1 MATVATT
8 GVTPETT
15 SHRKT
20 NGLVTSQNS
29 SSKQQVVENFRPI
42 SVIVIG
48 AGFSGIYCGVRIP
61 ERLRNVKLTI
71 YEKNAGVGG
80 TWYENRY
87 PGCACD
93 IPAHSYQYT
102 FAPNTD
108 WSRFYAP
115 AAEIRQYLE
124 SITQRYSVDRFVKT
138 SHKVIEAGWD
148 GSTSQWHVT
157 VENLRT
163 GEIML
168 DKADVV
174 ISARGTLNEKSWPD
188 IPGLQHMKIPVMH
201 SAAWDESVDFE
212 NKRIGVIGGGS
223 SAIQII
229 PNLQR
234 LSGTHVDCFI
244 RSKTWISRP
253 FGDPVMKTL
262 GLENTTFSPEQKK
275 QFAMDPQHYLN
286 FRTIIE
292 RDSNSI
298 HALTLKDSSTQIF
311 ARDDFTAL
319 MRQKLANKPHILKSL
334 LPSFAVGCRRLTPGP
349 GYLEALGED
358 NVDFIN
364 TPISRATATS
374 LVLQNGEERE
384 LDVLVCATGFQTSAP
399 PAFPVTGKN
408 GQTIQQK
415 FEPHAETYLSVAT
428 DGFPNYFMMLGPNAA
443 IGTGTLTTMMERTGD
458 YIIKCIRKLQ
468 KEGISSM
475 EPKPARVKD
484 FSHVIEEYFKDTVY
498 LDDCSSWY
506 KSNSGRGGRVTG
518 VWPGSALH
526 AMETLRSPRWEDFD
540 YTYSGDKAGVETNRL
555 AWLGDGW
562 SVAQVDP
569 REGELA
575 HFLQPELIDIP
586 AEPFPE
592 NTPEFRKLP
601 FSH

>member
-1 MATVATT
+1 MA
-8 GVTPETT
+8 
-15 SHRKT
+15 
-20 NGLVTSQNS
+20 VTSEVSQTS
-29 SSKQQVVENFRPI
+29 TASAKRQVVENFRPM

-48 AGFSGIYCGVRIP
+48 AGFSGIYCGIRIP

-102 FAPNTD
+102 FAPNLD
-108 WSRFYAP
+108 WSQFYAP
-115 AAEIRQYLE
+115 AAEIRGYLE
-124 SITQRYSVDRFVKT
+124 LVTQRYSADRFIKT
-138 SHKVIEAGWD
+138 SHKVIDARWNCD
-148 GSTSQWHVT
+148 TSQWHVSI
-157 VENLRT
+157 ENLRT
-163 GEIML
+163 GEIMV

-174 ISARGTLNEKSWPD
+174 ISARGTLNEMSWPD
-188 IPGLQHMKIPVMH
+188 IPGIHDMKIPVMH

-212 NKRIGVIGGGS
+212 NKKIGVIGGGS
-223 SAIQII
+223 TAIQIV
-229 PNLQR
+229 PKLQR
-234 LSGTHVDCFI
+234 LSGTHLDCFV
-244 RSKTWISRP
+244 RSKMWISRP
-253 FGDPVMKTL
+253 FGDSVMKTL
-262 GLENTTFSPEQKK
+262 GLENTVFSPEQKK
-275 QFAMDPQHYLN
+275 QFATDPQHYLN
-286 FRTIIE
+286 FRRIIE

-298 HALTLKDSSTQIF
+298 HDLTLKGSSTQKV

-319 MRQKLANKPHILKSL
+319 MREKLANKPHILESL
-334 LPSFAVGCRRLTPGP
+334 LPSFDVGCRRLTPGV
-349 GYLEALGED
+349 GYLEALAED
-358 NVDFIN
+358 NVTFIN
-364 TPISRATATS
+364 TPISRATGTS
-374 LVLQNGEERE
+374 IVLQNGEEKE

-408 GQTIQQK
+408 GQTMKRK
-415 FEPHAETYLSVAT
+415 FEPYPETYLSLAT
-428 DGFPNYFMMLGPNAA
+428 DGFPNYFMMMGPNAA
-443 IGTGTLTTMMERTGD
+443 IGTGTLTTMIERTGD

-484 FSHVIEEYFKDTVY
+484 FSLVIDEYFKGTVY

-506 KSNSGRGGRVTG
+506 KSKGGRGDRVTG

-540 YTYSGDKAGVETNRL
+540 YVYDGDKAGVESNRL

-569 REGELA
+569 GEGELS
-575 HFLQPELIDIP
+575 HFLQPGLIDIP
-586 AEPFPE
+586 TVPFPE
-592 NTPEFRKLP
+592 DTPEFRKLP